1 MRILNGSYAP
11 VRLHTRRDR
20 MRHRWFWAR
29 QGACSLYA
37 RLKGAFGDGAGGYL
51 TYREWG
57 RWVLRPTNGWRRIRY
72 VTPPAYSNNTVAA
85 DDRDSALLSFGEYLG
100 Y

>member
-1 MRILNGSYAP
+1 
-11 VRLHTRRDR
+11 
-20 MRHRWFWAR
+20 
-29 QGACSLYA
+29 
-37 RLKGAFGDGAGGYL
+37 
-51 TYREWG
+51 
-57 RWVLRPTNGWRRIRY
+57 VLRPTNGWRRIRY